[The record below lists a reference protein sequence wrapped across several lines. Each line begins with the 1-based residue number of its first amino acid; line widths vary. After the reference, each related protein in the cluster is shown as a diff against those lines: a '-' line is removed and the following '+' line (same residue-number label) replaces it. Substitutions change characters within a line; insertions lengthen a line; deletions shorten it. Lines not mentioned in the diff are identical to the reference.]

1 MSVELIIIDLD
12 GTLLRSDLTVGE
24 RTIEAIDKAQKRGIA
39 VSFATGRMVSASA
52 KYIEM
57 LNLKLP
63 IIALNGALVKSVDG
77 AKPMFH
83 KPIPENIFAKILP
96 ELAESKAST
105 TIVLGDN
112 SFGWNIDENIR
123 SKLSSWI
130 VGIKDIEPEQSP
142 AKPTIAMVAGDEKPV
157 RETYEKIAELGIDG
171 IQFFL
176 FPSIRYYPMW
186 YMEIRS
192 AGVDKGVGVEAL
204 QESLGI
210 APENTLVIGDY
221 INDLPMFYKAGFRA
235 AVSNAHQDIIDIADY
250 VSPLSCD
257 QDGVG
262 EIIEKL
268 VLEK

>member
-12 GTLLRSDLTVGE
+12 GTLLRSDSTVGK
-24 RTIEAIDKAQKRGIA
+24 RTIDAIGKAKGQSVA
-39 VSFATGRMVSASA
+39 VSFATGRMVSASKKYA
-52 KYIEM
+52 KM
-57 LNLKLP
+57 LNINLP
-63 IIALNGALVKSVDG
+63 MVALNGTLVKGIDG
-77 AKPMFH
+77 AKPIFH
-83 KPIPENIFAKILP
+83 RPIAESIFKKLLP
-96 ELAESKAST
+96 ELARSEAT
-105 TIVLGDN
+105 ITIVLGDS

-130 VGIKDIEPEQSP
+130 VGIQDIEPEQSP
-142 AKPTIAMVAGDEKPV
+142 AEPTIAMVAGDEKPV
-157 RETYEKIAELGIDG
+157 RQTYEKIVKLGIDD
-171 IQFFL
+171 IHFFL

-192 AGVDKGVGVEAL
+192 SGTDKGAGVEAL
-204 QESLGI
+204 QKYLGI

-221 INDLPMFYKAGFRA
+221 VNDLPMFEKASVCA
-235 AVSNAHQDIIDIADY
+235 TVSNAHQNIIDIADY

-262 EIIEKL
+262 EIIEKF